1 MTRCFSDTSEYAFR
15 SPLRVIFCSQTKH
28 RPYLCNLRFC
38 WHRSRSF
45 REKTQPR
52 EEAESLMPASL
63 PSLYPPPPVS
73 GGAIKSGHE
82 EIPTEMSSGH
92 LLLLLNDILDSAKLD
107 QGQLQLEAGEVHL
120 DFEAENVVSMLQHS
134 AADRG
139 VELRVETADG
149 VPRCVQG

>member
-1 MTRCFSDTSEYAFR
+1 ME
-15 SPLRVIFCSQTKH
+15 L
-28 RPYLCNLRFC
+28 
-38 WHRSRSF
+38 
-45 REKTQPR
+45 
-52 EEAESLMPASL
+52 
-63 PSLYPPPPVS
+63 
-73 GGAIKSGHE
+73 
-82 EIPTEMSSGH
+82 SSGH

-134 AADRG
+134 ATGRG